1 MTVHCATC
9 GHEWELLIKFPMDL
23 DRFVEEFNRSAE
35 AGCPQCGADGNAV
48 ICGPVP
54 SGKRGMRTTIRR
66 DLFIY
71 LSGPMTAA
79 HGYRVEDNVAA
90 GLRVFFA
97 CVARGIPA
105 FSPHA
110 IGAFTTTWEI
120 DRPRWLAY
128 DCAVIDHCTHV
139 LMLPRWE
146 MSPGAVAERDYAL
159 RIGTPV
165 ITSLE
170 ELEADAG

>member
-1 MTVHCATC
+1 MAHSNSRIIETSERRVRR
-9 GHEWELLIKFPMDL
+9 GL
-23 DRFVEEFNRSAE
+23 FV
-35 AGCPQCGADGNAV
+35 
-48 ICGPVP
+48 
-54 SGKRGMRTTIRR
+54 
-66 DLFIY
+66 Y

-79 HGYRVEDNVAA
+79 HGYSIDDNVAA
-90 GLRVFFA
+90 GLRVFFD

-110 IGAFTTTWEI
+110 IGAFPTTWEI
-120 DRPRWLAY
+120 ARPQWLAY

-146 MSPGAVAERDYAL
+146 TSAGAVAERAYAVQ
-159 RIGTPV
+159 IGTPV

-170 ELEADAG
+170 ELKAT

>member
-1 MTVHCATC
+1 MTT
-9 GHEWELLIKFPMDL
+9 
-23 DRFVEEFNRSAE
+23 RSE
-35 AGCPQCGADGNAV
+35 PRV
-48 ICGPVP
+48 
-54 SGKRGMRTTIRR
+54 RR
-66 DLFIY
+66 DLFVY

-79 HGYRVEDNVAA
+79 HGYRAADNVAA
-90 GLRVFFA
+90 GLRVFFD

-105 FSPHA
+105 FSPHV
-110 IGAFTTTWEI
+110 IGAFPSTWEI
-120 DRPRWLAY
+120 ARPHWLAY

-146 MSPGAVAERDYAL
+146 TSPGAVAERDYAL

-170 ELEADAG
+170 ELDRR